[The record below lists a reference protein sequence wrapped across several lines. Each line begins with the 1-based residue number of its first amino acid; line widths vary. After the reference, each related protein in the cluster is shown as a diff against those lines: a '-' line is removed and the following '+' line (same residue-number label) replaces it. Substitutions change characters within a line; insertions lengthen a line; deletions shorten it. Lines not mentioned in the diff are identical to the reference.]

1 MYCKRGRTK
10 VGREKVVIGQFG
22 DSFLK
27 MMNREAAASV
37 IITWYNNYMMLD
49 ALYIYSQRYIITSCI
64 WNHLV
69 YTQKEEVSCAKV
81 ENVTMCY
88 P

>member
-1 MYCKRGRTK
+1 MCI
-10 VGREKVVIGQFG
+10 E
-22 DSFLK
+22 
-27 MMNREAAASV
+27 

-49 ALYIYSQRYIITSCI
+49 TLYIYSQRYIVTLSI

-69 YTQKEEVSCAKV
+69 YMQKEEVSCAKV
-81 ENVTMCY
+81 KNVTMCY